1 MYVNTDTPSVYTTPR
16 LFCWLHSAE
25 QHVNLCHTGSQP
37 FSYNPFSNCE
47 WNFISFVGP
56 DWTKKPHFLCPE
68 LYLRGSTQN
77 ISTHTHT
84 LWDTQCVCT
93 AVENLHYHGGRLP
106 SSTVTSNRVSLSQL
120 CVCVC
125 ARATESLQVYG
136 CVSDSIFVCVC
147 YRVSTWFTVRGETPV
162 NSLFGVFVQACRRA
176 CICMRAC
183 MFWGAPDHGRT
194 GSGRS
199 YRSWPFGLKRQ
210 FGYLVLDPV
219 QKWKVVS
226 HARRAGE
233 TLPIRERECF
243 CIKKDAR
250 QAS

>member
-25 QHVNLCHTGSQP
+25 QHVNLCHTGSHP

-125 ARATESLQVYG
+125 TRDRKSSSLW
-136 CVSDSIFVCVC
+136 VCVRLNLC
-147 YRVSTWFTVRGETPV
+147 VCVLQSVYLIYCERGNTGQFFIWCFCASLPARVHMHACVHVLRCPWPWKNRVGPQLQELTVWFEKTVWL
-162 NSLFGVFVQACRRA
+162 SS
-176 CICMRAC
+176 
-183 MFWGAPDHGRT
+183 T
-194 GSGRS
+194 GSSAEVKGGFTCS
-199 YRSWPFGLKRQ
+199 QSWGNPA
-210 FGYLVLDPV
+210 D
-219 QKWKVVS
+219 
-226 HARRAGE
+226 
-233 TLPIRERECF
+233 
-243 CIKKDAR
+243 
-250 QAS
+250 

>member
-1 MYVNTDTPSVYTTPR
+1 MFVLQWKIFTTTAAGCLAALWRQTEFPS
-16 LFCWLHSAE
+16 HS
-25 QHVNLCHTGSQP
+25 
-37 FSYNPFSNCE
+37 
-47 WNFISFVGP
+47 
-56 DWTKKPHFLCPE
+56 
-68 LYLRGSTQN
+68 
-77 ISTHTHT
+77 
-84 LWDTQCVCT
+84 
-93 AVENLHYHGGRLP
+93 
-106 SSTVTSNRVSLSQL
+106 

-125 ARATESLQVYG
+125 VHARHKSLQVYG
-136 CVSDSIFVCVC
+136 CVSDSICVCVC

-176 CICMRAC
+176 CMCMRAC

>member
-25 QHVNLCHTGSQP
+25 QHVNLCHTGSHP

-84 LWDTQCVCT
+84 HSEILSVFVLQWKIFTTTAAGCLAALWRQT
-93 AVENLHYHGGRLP
+93 EFP
-106 SSTVTSNRVSLSQL
+106 SHS

-125 ARATESLQVYG
+125 VHARQKVFKFMGVCPTQ
-136 CVSDSIFVCVC
+136 FVCVC
-147 YRVSTWFTVRGETPV
+147 VTECLLDLLWEGKHRSILY
-162 NSLFGVFVQACRRA
+162 LVFLCKLAGARAYACVRA
-176 CICMRAC
+176 CFEVPLTMEEPGRAAAT
-183 MFWGAPDHGRT
+183 GADR
-194 GSGRS
+194 
-199 YRSWPFGLKRQ
+199 
-210 FGYLVLDPV
+210 LV
-219 QKWKVVS
+219 WKDSLV
-226 HARRAGE
+226 
-233 TLPIRERECF
+233 I
-243 CIKKDAR
+243 
-250 QAS
+250 